1 MQTIEFTF
9 AEHVD
14 QTFEAR
20 VEPIRSDASGENDAR
35 ALILMRDVTALR
47 RGEQMRA
54 DFVANVSHELRT
66 PLTSLVGF
74 IETLRGPARGDIEAQ
89 DGF

>member
-1 MQTIEFTF
+1 MS
-9 AEHVD
+9 
-14 QTFEAR
+14 
-20 VEPIRSDASGENDAR
+20 RSGPTRLAKMMRR

-89 DGF
+89 DRFLEPHGRPVQPDDTDRE